1 MGSVP
6 GSERALEEGNGNPL
20 HSCLRNPMDRGVRQ
34 VTVHGVTEVLDTTE
48 HRVTASDLPL
58 SPYSLDGRWGILL
71 SPMVFKSV
79 SVTEGIVIVV

>member
-1 MGSVP
+1 
-6 GSERALEEGNGNPL
+6 
-20 HSCLRNPMDRGVRQ
+20 MDRRVSQ
-34 VTVHGVTEVLDTTE
+34 VTVRAVTEVSDTIE

-58 SPYSLDGRWGILL
+58 SPYSLGGRWGILL